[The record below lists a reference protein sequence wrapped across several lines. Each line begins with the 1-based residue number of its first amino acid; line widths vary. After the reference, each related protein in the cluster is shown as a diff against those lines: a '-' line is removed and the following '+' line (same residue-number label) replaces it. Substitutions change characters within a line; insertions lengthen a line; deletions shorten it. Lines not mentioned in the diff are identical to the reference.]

1 MAELTL
7 KKKLTKKEFQ
17 ERYQQILGRLYY
29 EATAFADTGEAA
41 KKARRAG
48 ALADP
53 FEFFRTYLPHYF
65 TNDFAP
71 FHRELVELLSRRPG
85 ENVGAAVG
93 AASSRPGRV
102 EPAPT
107 RPGRVEPAPTTGTAV
122 VTPVAVAAPREFAK
136 TTITSF
142 GYVLHQIC
150 HGRRHFIIIA
160 SDTEDLASDLTGY
173 IYLELLYNER
183 IKCDFGELVRNNW
196 AVDDFVTL
204 NDVRLKARGR
214 GQRLRGLKHKQHR
227 PDLIILDDVEN
238 DQQARSPDLVRKL
251 LSWITG
257 AIYPSIDAGGNLF
270 WIGTILAR
278 KSALYTAIHSEE
290 EPWKHWTRRIY
301 RALNEASSEQ
311 EAAVSS
317 NCSQLTAHG
326 SLASL
331 WPARHPVATLLEQK
345 RLMGS
350 LAFNR
355 EKQNN
360 PLDEEGVFQEAWF
373 RFYYPADLTGKD
385 LIVAGYFDPALAIG
399 ASADYKAIITVGLD
413 RKEMIFYVLDAYIR
427 RGSLDEALRAAFI
440 RHEQWYYWRFGV
452 EDVLFQRL
460 LINEFQRLEKER
472 KVILP
477 LQPVAVKLSKEVR
490 ISRLSP
496 LVERG
501 QIRFCKGQ
509 GNQDLLL
516 EQLLYFPA
524 STVHDDGPDALEG
537 AVGLLEGA
545 PGMGIFDY
553 YKGEFDNMAAEE
565 RRLHG

>member
-1 MAELTL
+1 MTELTL

-17 ERYQQILGRLYY
+17 ERYSQILGRLFY
-29 EATAFADTGEAA
+29 EATAFADTSESA
-41 KKARRAG
+41 KKARRG
-48 ALADP
+48 KSLADP
-53 FEFFRTYLPHYF
+53 FDFFRTYLPHYF
-65 TNDFAP
+65 TNEFAP
-71 FHRELVELLSRRPG
+71 FHRELLELLEERPG
-85 ENVGAAVG
+85 KKAVG
-93 AASSRPGRV
+93 AGS
-102 EPAPT
+102 T
-107 RPGRVEPAPTTGTAV
+107 RPGRLEAAPTALPQV
-122 VTPVAVAAPREFAK
+122 VTPVVVAAPREFAK

-142 GYVLHQIC
+142 GYVLHQVC
-150 HGRRHFIIIA
+150 QGLRHFIIIG

-183 IKCDFGELVRNNW
+183 LKCDFGELVRDNW

-238 DQQARSPDLVRKL
+238 DQQARSPDLVKKL

-278 KSALYTAIHSEE
+278 KSALYTAIHAEE

-301 RALNEASSEQ
+301 RALNEDPARQ
-311 EAAVSS
+311 DAAP
-317 NCSQLTAHG
+317 T
-326 SLASL
+326 SL
-331 WPARHPVATLLEQK
+331 WPSRHPVAKLLEQK

-355 EKQNN
+355 EKQND
-360 PLDEEGVFQEAWF
+360 PVDEEGFFQEAWF
-373 RFYYPADLTGKD
+373 QFYHPADLTGKD
-385 LIVAGYFDPALAIG
+385 LIVAGFFDPSVG
-399 ASADYKAIITVGLD
+399 TGETADYKAVLTVGLE
-413 RKEMIFYVLDAYIR
+413 RREMIFYVLDAYIR

-440 RHEQWYYWRFGV
+440 RHEQWNYWLFGV
-452 EDVLFQRL
+452 EDNLFQRL
-460 LINEFQRLEKER
+460 LLREFDR
-472 KVILP
+472 
-477 LQPVAVKLSKEVR
+477 LSKERGIVLPVRGVTARTAKETR
-490 ISRLSP
+490 ISRLSA

-501 QIRFCKGQ
+501 QIRFCRGQ

-524 STVHDDGPDALEG
+524 KTVHDDGPDALEG
-537 AVGLLEGA
+537 AVGLLEGGA
-545 PGMGIFDY
+545 GMGIFDY
-553 YKGEFDNMAAEE
+553 YKGEFDTMVAEE

>member
-1 MAELTL
+1 
-7 KKKLTKKEFQ
+7 
-17 ERYQQILGRLYY
+17 
-29 EATAFADTGEAA
+29 
-41 KKARRAG
+41 
-48 ALADP
+48 
-53 FEFFRTYLPHYF
+53 
-65 TNDFAP
+65 
-71 FHRELVELLSRRPG
+71 
-85 ENVGAAVG
+85 
-93 AASSRPGRV
+93 
-102 EPAPT
+102 
-107 RPGRVEPAPTTGTAV
+107 
-122 VTPVAVAAPREFAK
+122 
-136 TTITSF
+136 
-142 GYVLHQIC
+142 
-150 HGRRHFIIIA
+150 
-160 SDTEDLASDLTGY
+160 
-173 IYLELLYNER
+173 
-183 IKCDFGELVRNNW
+183 
-196 AVDDFVTL
+196 
-204 NDVRLKARGR
+204 
-214 GQRLRGLKHKQHR
+214 
-227 PDLIILDDVEN
+227 
-238 DQQARSPDLVRKL
+238 
-251 LSWITG
+251 
-257 AIYPSIDAGGNLF
+257 
-270 WIGTILAR
+270 LAR

>member
-29 EATAFADTGEAA
+29 EATAFADTSEAA

-53 FEFFRTYLPHYF
+53 FVFFTTYLPHYF

-93 AASSRPGRV
+93 AASS
-102 EPAPT
+102 

-301 RALNEASSEQ
+301 RALNDAPGGTG
-311 EAAVSS
+311 VSPV
-317 NCSQLTAHG
+317 QI
-326 SLASL
+326 SL

-501 QIRFCKGQ
+501 QIRFCRGQ

>member
-93 AASSRPGRV
+93 AASS
-102 EPAPT
+102 

-301 RALNEASSEQ
+301 RALNDAPGGTG
-311 EAAVSS
+311 VSPV
-317 NCSQLTAHG
+317 QI
-326 SLASL
+326 SL

>member
-1 MAELTL
+1 
-7 KKKLTKKEFQ
+7 
-17 ERYQQILGRLYY
+17 
-29 EATAFADTGEAA
+29 
-41 KKARRAG
+41 
-48 ALADP
+48 
-53 FEFFRTYLPHYF
+53 
-65 TNDFAP
+65 
-71 FHRELVELLSRRPG
+71 
-85 ENVGAAVG
+85 
-93 AASSRPGRV
+93 
-102 EPAPT
+102 
-107 RPGRVEPAPTTGTAV
+107 

-301 RALNEASSEQ
+301 RALNDAPGGTG
-311 EAAVSS
+311 VSPV
-317 NCSQLTAHG
+317 QI
-326 SLASL
+326 SL

-360 PLDEEGVFQEAWF
+360 PLDEEGVFQEGWF
-373 RFYYPADLTGKD
+373 IYYHPQELTGKD
-385 LIVAGYFDPALAIG
+385 LMVAGYFDPALAIG
-399 ASADYKAIITVGLD
+399 ESADYKAVITVGLD

-427 RGSLDEALRAAFI
+427 RNSLDEALRAAFI
-440 RHEQWYYWRFGV
+440 RHEQWHYWRFGV

-477 LQPVAVKLSKEVR
+477 LQPVPARVSKEAR

-501 QIRFCKGQ
+501 QIRFCRGQ

-524 STVHDDGPDALEG
+524 KTVHDDGPDALEG
-537 AVGLLEGA
+537 AVGLLEGGA
-545 PGMGIFDY
+545 GMGIFDY